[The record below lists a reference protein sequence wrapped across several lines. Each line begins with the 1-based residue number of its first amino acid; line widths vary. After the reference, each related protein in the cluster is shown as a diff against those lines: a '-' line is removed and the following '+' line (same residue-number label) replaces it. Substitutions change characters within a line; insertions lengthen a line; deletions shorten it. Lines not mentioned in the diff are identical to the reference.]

1 MLSAGRENC
10 QEFLFSPPSLSFRIP
25 LWDEEPIDLTA
36 AKPPPNVMPLLSG
49 IKPSPKSLP

>member
-25 LWDEEPIDLTA
+25 LWDEEPIDLTV